1 MQVSN
6 SNKMDSNRWNLYV
19 SLFNFE
25 IITPK
30 ILILNEGKMNFAI

>member
-6 SNKMDSNRWNLYV
+6 SNKMDSNKWNLFF

-25 IITPK
+25 IITSK
-30 ILILNEGKMNFAI
+30 ILVLNEWKMNFAI